1 MAWLGCPADPAVL
14 VSGLVDGRGQFRVA
28 GRQRREV
35 HDASVTG
42 SLQTR
47 AMTIQLINPADL
59 PPQAT
64 YTQVVVATGT
74 TTVFIAGQEP
84 EDVHGNSVAPGDL
97 AGQARQVYANLGRA
111 LTAAGARPDQVAKIT
126 IYVVDYQSEYL
137 PVIEQARVELFG
149 DHKPADTLIGVAR
162 LARPEFLIEVDAIA
176 VK

>member
-1 MAWLGCPADPAVL
+1 
-14 VSGLVDGRGQFRVA
+14 
-28 GRQRREV
+28 
-35 HDASVTG
+35 
-42 SLQTR
+42 
-47 AMTIQLINPADL
+47 MTLQLINPADL

-64 YTQVVVATGT
+64 YTQVVVAAGT
-74 TTVFIAGQEP
+74 TMVFIAGQEP
-84 EDVHGNSVAPGDL
+84 EDVHGHSVAPGNL

-126 IYVVDYQSEYL
+126 NYVVDYQAEHL
-137 PVIEQARVELFG
+137 PVIEHARAELFG